1 MSEQTNATAAEKPG
15 AQAPGQVAKRGEAAP
30 PAKPGQGDLE
40 ATIRAK
46 MTAVGKKDFYK
57 VGRAQGDG
65 GQWEDVLAPNARV
78 LQKWSNESDKPIST
92 KIVHGLT
99 SGEGCSVT
107 VRGWIGD
114 EATPIVVKEE
124 TVSMHWAHELEWLLA
139 EAVKNGITLEK
150 KVNGQWQKQQI
161 QPAFDLVGPD
171 ACGVHRIVLR
181 DPEHQ
186 LQVLAQWYRTRRFGE
201 RVCTTK
207 AESRIHRKLL
217 SGEWRDEEEIQHEEE
232 EMRAVASAQ
241 GIVAAP
247 TEAATGPLP
256 TERLIPQGAVPTGN
270 GGKTV
275 SPMAV
280 VSLLTRFKDLGE
292 GKFPLP
298 DGEDHR
304 QYLLYAAL
312 GLMHERGAPLT
323 DAKLEAMTP
332 ADSGKLWELVGKIAH
347 GDQQA
352 LATIDT
358 LHAAGKTRVGALAK
372 RGEQ

>member
-1 MSEQTNATAAEKPG
+1 MSEQTKGTQPAAEKPG
-15 AQAPGQVAKRGEAAP
+15 AQAPSQVAKRGEAAP
-30 PAKPGQGDLE
+30 PATPGQGDLE

-92 KIVHGLT
+92 KIVHGMT
-99 SGEGCSVT
+99 SDEGCSVT

-114 EATPIVVKEE
+114 EAKPLVVKEE

-139 EAVKNGITLEK
+139 EAVKHGITLEK

-186 LQVLAQWYRTRRFGE
+186 LHVLAQWYRTRRFGE

-241 GIVAAP
+241 GISEPPGEAP
-247 TEAATGPLP
+247 AGPLP
-256 TERLIPQGAVPTGN
+256 TDRLIPQGAPAGN

-280 VSLLTRFKDLGE
+280 TSLLTRFRDLGD
-292 GKFPLP
+292 KFPLP
-298 DGEDHR
+298 EGEDHR
-304 QYLLYAAL
+304 QYLLYAAI

-323 DAKLEAMTP
+323 DARLEAMTP
-332 ADSGKLWELVGKIAH
+332 ADSGKLWELVGKITH

-358 LHAAGKTRVGALAK
+358 LHAAGKTRLGALAK
-372 RGEQ
+372 RGEP

>member
-1 MSEQTNATAAEKPG
+1 MLEQTKVTQPASDKPG
-15 AQAPGQVAKRGEAAP
+15 AQAPTQVAKRGEQTP
-30 PAKPGQGDLE
+30 GKPGQGDLE

-92 KIVHGLT
+92 KIVHGMT
-99 SGEGCSVT
+99 TDEGCSVT

-186 LQVLAQWYRTRRFGE
+186 LHVLAQWYRTRRFGE

-217 SGEWRDEEEIQHEEE
+217 SGEWRDEEEIQHEEN
-232 EMRAVASAQ
+232 EMKAVASEH
-241 GIVAAP
+241 GV
-247 TEAATGPLP
+247 TEPPEPPAGPLP
-256 TERLIPQGAVPTGN
+256 TERLVPTKPTGSAGN
-270 GGKTV
+270 GPKTV
-275 SPMAV
+275 SPMAIT
-280 VSLLTRFKDLGE
+280 SLLTRFKDLGE
-292 GKFPLP
+292 KFPLP
-298 DGEDHR
+298 EGEDHR
-304 QYLLYAAL
+304 QYLLYAAM
-312 GLMHERGAPLT
+312 GIMHERGAQIT
-323 DAKLEAMTP
+323 EARLDLMTP
-332 ADSGKLWELVGKIAH
+332 ADSGRLWELIGKVSH
-347 GDQQA
+347 GDEQA
-352 LATIDT
+352 LGTIDT
-358 LHAAGKTRVGALAK
+358 IHAAGKKLVAALQERGA
-372 RGEQ
+372 